1 MKMIQ
6 IMIIKEVDKID
17 LEVENQ
23 REMTLMRNM
32 MTKMIMIQKMIQKIK
47 RKLKIDKQNQINRIY
62 SQKKFKNLM

>member
-6 IMIIKEVDKID
+6 IMIIKEVVILKEVDKID

-23 REMTLMRNM
+23 RGMTLMRNM

-47 RKLKIDKQNQINRIY
+47 RKLKIDK
-62 SQKKFKNLM
+62 